1 MNGTHNEDDDNFCA
15 PLSRGSR
22 DPLLTNGYLH
32 PVNGA
37 LKPQDLT
44 EHLPQVVDA
53 ESHRPNNPQSGHNEK
68 EQLSNLSCTGSNLH
82 QRPSVSTAA
91 PVEEHVPYNMQN
103 ELQPKPTCN
112 PGTSAETSNL
122 QNQTSKVRLNGSYH
136 TTSNSSHTDCSKQSG
151 SKLAAHGA
159 EAGIISEFFSHS
171 RLHHISTW
179 RNEFSEYVNT
189 LQTRRRAAGGAVFSG
204 KEKLR
209 KLKANC
215 HSGSML

>member
-1 MNGTHNEDDDNFCA
+1 MNGIHNEDDDNFCA
-15 PLSRGSR
+15 PLPRGSK
-22 DPLLTNGYLH
+22 DPLLTNGYVH

-37 LKPQDLT
+37 LKPQDLR

-53 ESHRPNNPQSGHNEK
+53 ESHRPQNER
-68 EQLSNLSCTGSNLH
+68 EQRSDLSSAGSEADLH
-82 QRPSVSTAA
+82 QRPSTSTAA
-91 PVEEHVPYNMQN
+91 PVEQHVPNNMQN

-112 PGTSAETSNL
+112 PGTSAEKSNL

-136 TTSNSSHTDCSKQSG
+136 ATPNSAHADSSKQSG
-151 SKLAAHGA
+151 MKQAANGA

-189 LQTRRRAAGGAVFSG
+189 LQSRRRATGGAVFSG

-209 KLKANC
+209 KLKSNC